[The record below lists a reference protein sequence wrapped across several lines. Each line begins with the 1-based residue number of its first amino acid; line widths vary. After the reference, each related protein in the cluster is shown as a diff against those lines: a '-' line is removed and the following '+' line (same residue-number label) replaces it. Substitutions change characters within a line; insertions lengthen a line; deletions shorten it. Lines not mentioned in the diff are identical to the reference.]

1 MPCSTG
7 PPFVITNM
15 YMELENNRAFKISQ
29 LSVSKQFSMVIVF
42 FLWQKAL
49 IDHRIIKPAKA
60 NYMQCQIAD
69 TMTLG

>member
-1 MPCSTG
+1 
-7 PPFVITNM
+7 
-15 YMELENNRAFKISQ
+15 MELENNRGFKISQ
-29 LSVSKQFSMVIVF
+29 LSVSKQFSMAIIF

-60 NYMQCQIAD
+60 NYMQSQIAD